1 MSKENSSLPV
11 LSSENAVLMLAKGLY
26 DSGKITGALPE
37 RLREKGEW
45 YIHRLAHGLR
55 RMVQSLEESGKR
67 VSLDAESMQFAIMK
81 AVTSGVDPS
90 GNFSSGWFIA
100 YGNKVEFQLGFGGL
114 RDVVLETGVVTA
126 IDAELVYKEE
136 PFSIHRQ
143 GMNQVVEHRILPAV
157 RQSDQNII
165 GAYAVCLLTNG
176 TELVEFAPRTEVD
189 KAKQNTPAWRNWYGQ
204 QAKKFALKRLCNAR
218 IPFKGKDAA
227 RLQEVL
233 DDEHR
238 LDSGAINVEFRETV
252 PEAEQPGVKGLKVR
266 VAKPVAEAVPDAE
279 PEPDPV
285 ADPADGAPPCSRCG
299 GVVEGTHCDAD
310 GMPLCKAC
318 HSQYQADKAA
328 ARPLG
333 GRKSKEDTS
342 DE

>member
-1 MSKENSSLPV
+1 MSKQNDNLPV

-26 DSGKITGALPE
+26 DSGKIAGALPE

-100 YGNKVEFQLGFGGL
+100 YGNKVEFQLGYGGL

-126 IDAELVYKEE
+126 IDAELVYKNE
-136 PFSIHRQ
+136 PFSIQRR
-143 GMNQVVEHRILPAV
+143 GMNQEVVHDLLPEV
-157 RQSDQNII
+157 RQSDQNIV
-165 GAYAVCLLTNG
+165 GAYAVCRLANG
-176 TELVEFAPRTEVD
+176 AELVEYAPRTEID

-238 LDSGAINVEFRETV
+238 LDSGNIIDIEVSDAPADTTAGVGGLKARIA
-252 PEAEQPGVKGLKVR
+252 AEQKQHETEVV
-266 VAKPVAEAVPDAE
+266 EAVADE
-279 PEPDPV
+279 PGDDDE
-285 ADPADGAPPCSRCG
+285 GHGECCECG
-299 GVVEGTHCDAD
+299 GAIQDGGVTREDGRVMCSACAALEG
-310 GMPLCKAC
+310 
-318 HSQYQADKAA
+318 
-328 ARPLG
+328 
-333 GRKSKEDTS
+333 E
-342 DE
+342 